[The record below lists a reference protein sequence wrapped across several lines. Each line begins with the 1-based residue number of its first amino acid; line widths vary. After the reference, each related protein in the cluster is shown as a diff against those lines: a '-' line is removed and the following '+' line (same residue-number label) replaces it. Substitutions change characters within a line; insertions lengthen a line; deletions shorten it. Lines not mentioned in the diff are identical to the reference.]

1 MSDSGSGSEVE
12 EEYEVE
18 AIIND
23 RSEGNE
29 IFQSK
34 SFESGISSMPD
45 LFQQIILALCFVGIF
60 LLIANKFVK
69 ATELDEET

>member
-29 IFQSK
+29 KRIPLYFTQNHLSL
-34 SFESGISSMPD
+34 E
-45 LFQQIILALCFVGIF
+45 
-60 LLIANKFVK
+60 
-69 ATELDEET
+69 

>member
-23 RSEGNE
+23 RSEGNK
-29 IFQSK
+29 IFLSNHSIIWNIFLFTIFMITALMK
-34 SFESGISSMPD
+34 SFIWTLVNWG
-45 LFQQIILALCFVGIF
+45 
-60 LLIANKFVK
+60 
-69 ATELDEET
+69 

>member
-29 IFQSK
+29 IFHSK
-34 SFESGISSMPD
+34 SFESGITFFFNFM
-45 LFQQIILALCFVGIF
+45 ILVGSF
-60 LLIANKFVK
+60 NF
-69 ATELDEET
+69 